1 MWTVISLS
9 NCEISFVWFELKTCT
24 VESVFTMHCIAV
36 SEQLVYESSGVP
48 VIFLTVASARFLS
61 GDVQIGGNWH
71 KSRKNQAHAYHARW
85 GTRNRTDVVV
95 HRSLVRLCREE
106 IRRAPWFVSS
116 RISYGQGAHSRRRMG
131 CHGSPMGGKIQ
142 CNTIRYDSF
151 YCSPRSMLIL
161 FRVFILLFFVPNKY
175 NTPFSMF
182 IPNPTSMS
190 RRKITLC
197 C

>member
-1 MWTVISLS
+1 MFCLVRAEDLY
-9 NCEISFVWFELKTCT
+9 CRVC
-24 VESVFTMHCIAV
+24 FTMHCIAV

-142 CNTIRYDSF
+142 CNTIRYDTHVF
-151 YCSPRSMLIL
+151 V
-161 FRVFILLFFVPNKY
+161 VFIVPPGPCLSCFV
-175 NTPFSMF
+175 S
-182 IPNPTSMS
+182 
-190 RRKITLC
+190 
-197 C
+197 